1 MKYKPLDRYP
11 YMENDLAEREG
22 YVPNEVFALY
32 VERADAEFR
41 DHERRIVRLEDFVDD
56 MPNNYVTRPEY
67 EVYTEATDAT
77 LDNHETRITALEETK
92 ATKTELQ
99 DAVEDLQEQID
110 TKVDQTEY
118 DSYTE
123 VTDGRLDALEAF
135 KDDVP
140 NTYATKTELN
150 ECCNEVKGRLED
162 LEEFAEDVPNTY
174 TTKNELT
181 TYETAT
187 DARLDALEAFK
198 DDVPNTYA
206 TKNELTSYETAT
218 DARLDAL
225 EAFDETVP
233 NIYATKE
240 ELNAYKSTNDTR
252 VSEIEG
258 DISDIQET
266 INSLGDT
273 YVTLEEYNQFKS
285 DTEENFENLKP
296 LYVQIK
302 LDNTTESTDR
312 VGYPWKQVFEAPGVT
327 ANHYIAFL
335 EQTGNLYGNPFYIE
349 TSLDTITFY
358 GVCKPVGS
366 NTYIKLYLKDKE
378 VS

>member
-41 DHERRIVRLEDFVDD
+41 DHDRRIVRLEGIVDD
-56 MPNNYVTRPEY
+56 LPNNYVTRPEY
-67 EVYTEATDAT
+67 ESYVEATDAT
-77 LDNHETRITALEETK
+77 LDDHETRITALENNS

-118 DSYTE
+118 DGYTQ

-135 KDDVP
+135 KDEVP
-140 NTYATKTELN
+140 NVYATKEELN
-150 ECCNEVKGRLED
+150 TCCDEVKGRLED

-174 TTKNELT
+174 ATKQELT

-187 DARLDALEAFK
+187 DARLDALETFA

-206 TKNELTSYETAT
+206 TKNELTTYETAT

-258 DISDIQET
+258 DISDIEDE
-266 INSLGDT
+266 IAALGNT
-273 YVTLEEYNQFKS
+273 YVTLTEYNQFKTE
-285 DTEENFENLKP
+285 TEENFENLKP
-296 LYVQIK
+296 LYFLIK
-302 LDNTTESTDR
+302 LDNTVETTDR
-312 VGYPWKQVFEAPGVT
+312 AGYPWTQVFEAPGVT
-327 ANHYIAFL
+327 ADHYVAYL

-358 GVCKPVGS
+358 GVCKPTGT
-366 NTYIKLYLKDKE
+366 NTNIRLYLKNKE
-378 VS
+378 VN

>member
-1 MKYKPLDRYP
+1 
-11 YMENDLAEREG
+11 MENDLAEREG

-32 VERADAEFR
+32 VERATAEFR
-41 DHERRIVRLEDFVDD
+41 DHERRIVRLEDFVED

-67 EVYTEATDAT
+67 ETYVEATDAT
-77 LDNHETRITALEETK
+77 LENHEERITALEENT
-92 ATKTELQ
+92 ATKEELQ
-99 DAVEDLQEQID
+99 NAAEDLQEQID

-174 TTKNELT
+174 ATKQELT

-187 DARLDALEAFK
+187 DARLDTLEVF
-198 DDVPNTYA
+198 DENVPNIYA
-206 TKNELTSYETAT
+206 TKNELTTYETAT

-258 DISDIQET
+258 NISDIQET

-273 YVTLEEYNQFKS
+273 YVTLEEYNEFKTE
-285 DTEENFENLKP
+285 TEENFENLKP
-296 LYVQIK
+296 IEIQLRLNNV
-302 LDNTTESTDR
+302 TETSDK
-312 VGYPWKQVFEAPGVT
+312 VGYPWKQEYEAPGVT
-327 ANHYIAFL
+327 ENHYVAYY
-335 EQTGNLYGNPFYIE
+335 EQTGTLYGNPFMIE
-349 TSLDTITFY
+349 TTLDTVIFY
-358 GVCKPVGS
+358 GSCQPSGT
-366 NTYIKLYLKDKE
+366 NAYITVYLKNKE
-378 VS
+378 VN